1 VRRTPAEPAEVV
13 AARPPARIDI
23 ELTPGISR
31 PDAAKDPFAALVHPG
46 AASVPEP
53 AGDLRRGSPSPD
65 PFAAAGLGHYA
76 EPAPE
81 QKDDPFAVASAAGLS
96 SGSSSEPASKDANQ
110 SLPPQADPFSF
121 ASGAAPFSQ
130 PELPEEHPSSPN
142 LAVTDLSQLLGGD
155 PGRSA
160 LGLSA
165 ATGPGERASAA
176 VAPILTE
183 VDLAEEFSL
192 GSDLAL
198 EERSAPIPAPSF
210 ADPAD
215 VFLSGGVDPGSFG
228 GAAFEEG
235 PQAMAPLGEE
245 SIALP
250 GDLNPLPEPL
260 EEPVPPQVEE
270 PPPKEVRPPRVMPPK
285 AAVEDEVARAAPP
298 PTRAERVR
306 SAAVSAL
313 ALIALIGVALA
324 FRVVWRGDVPL
335 GPALFRPSNLL
346 RALGRAA
353 VPQGPFEV
361 AGVHSGIY
369 EQGGGGEVLFVRGEV
384 ISRAKSRVESVKV
397 AAELVR
403 DGQVLAR
410 GEAVAGALPTPE
422 EVHAATDRASLDALA
437 AEARTRAPRSVAPGD
452 RVGFLVVLGDAP
464 ADVSGTSVRVRAE
477 AAGG

>member
-1 VRRTPAEPAEVV
+1 M
-13 AARPPARIDI
+13 
-23 ELTPGISR
+23 
-31 PDAAKDPFAALVHPG
+31 
-46 AASVPEP
+46 
-53 AGDLRRGSPSPD
+53 
-65 PFAAAGLGHYA
+65 
-76 EPAPE
+76 
-81 QKDDPFAVASAAGLS
+81 ASATGLS
-96 SGSSSEPASKDANQ
+96 GGSFSEPASPEANP

-121 ASGAAPFSQ
+121 ASGAGPFSQ
-130 PELPEEHPSSPN
+130 PEVPEEPPSSPN

-155 PGRSA
+155 LGRSA
-160 LGLSA
+160 LGLA
-165 ATGPGERASAA
+165 VATGPGERASTA
-176 VAPILTE
+176 VDPLSKE

-198 EERSAPIPAPSF
+198 EERSAPIPAPTF

-215 VFLSGGVDPGSFG
+215 VFLSGGVDPGTFG

-235 PQAMAPLGEE
+235 PKAMAPLGEE

-250 GDLNPLPEPL
+250 GDLNPPPEPL
-260 EEPVPPQVEE
+260 EEPVARPVEE
-270 PPPKEVRPPRVMPPK
+270 APPPKEVRPPRAMPPK
-285 AAVEDEVARAAPP
+285 AAVDDEAARAAPP

-353 VPQGPFEV
+353 APQGPFEV

-384 ISRAKSRVESVKV
+384 ISRAKSKVESVKV

-452 RVGFLVVLGDAP
+452 RVEFLVVLGDAP

-477 AAGG
+477 AGGAGR